1 MLYSTKHI
9 SLIHR
14 LWQHEVESVWEVRAK
29 WCMFQKSIKQLEIL
43 NYGCLSLGY
52 STGDKQCLFKDD
64 GSFRNK
70 DKSLS
75 ALKKNQLIKLLS

>member
-1 MLYSTKHI
+1 
-9 SLIHR
+9 
-14 LWQHEVESVWEVRAK
+14 
-29 WCMFQKSIKQLEIL
+29 MFQKSIKQLEIL

-64 GSFRNK
+64 GSYRNK
-70 DKSLS
+70 DKSPS